1 MATPAASGDPRN
13 AVPHLAVKPQLPGI
27 ETNLT
32 IYTTKHIYHLLLRS
46 RGRAMQEVEF
56 YYPDELIAAM
66 KDADSAAANAKQE
79 AIDPPGDSN
88 DIVKVAAVDPAQINF
103 AYTVAGPNV
112 PWKPVRAFDDG
123 SHVYVQ
129 MPAGM
134 KSSEAPALLINAGSG
149 TRMVNYRV
157 KGNYYV
163 VDRLFSVAILVA
175 GVWPRSGPRDYL
187 LRGRNEVTAM
197 ATADLIQ
204 EQEEQEQ
211 EHLGGGRFNRL
222 LGVVFVLVA
231 MAGGVALWKARR
243 AASRV
248 RSGIDAAISGR
259 VPLEPNTARRSPK
272 SLGVL
277 PRRSR
282 SAFKARLRL
291 CGRMA
296 QAGSTCAVGNR
307 YYSKTGSFGRFSSR
321 IVSSCA
327 TASCDAPGG
336 V

>member
-1 MATPAASGDPRN
+1 MRTTDVQLQPGETIADVALGDTERWMTTPAASGDPRN
-13 AVPHLAVKPQLPGI
+13 AIPHLAVKPQVPGI

-79 AIDPPGDSN
+79 AVDPPGDSN

-149 TRMVNYRV
+149 TQMVNYRV

-163 VDRLFSVAILVA
+163 VDRLSSDAILVA
-175 GVWPRSGPRDYL
+175 VS
-187 LRGRNEVTAM
+187 
-197 ATADLIQ
+197 
-204 EQEEQEQ
+204 
-211 EHLGGGRFNRL
+211 
-222 LGVVFVLVA
+222 
-231 MAGGVALWKARR
+231 
-243 AASRV
+243 
-248 RSGIDAAISGR
+248 AAIR
-259 VPLEPNTARRSPK
+259 TA
-272 SLGVL
+272 
-277 PRRSR
+277 
-282 SAFKARLRL
+282 
-291 CGRMA
+291 
-296 QAGSTCAVGNR
+296 
-307 YYSKTGSFGRFSSR
+307 
-321 IVSSCA
+321 
-327 TASCDAPGG
+327 
-336 V
+336 